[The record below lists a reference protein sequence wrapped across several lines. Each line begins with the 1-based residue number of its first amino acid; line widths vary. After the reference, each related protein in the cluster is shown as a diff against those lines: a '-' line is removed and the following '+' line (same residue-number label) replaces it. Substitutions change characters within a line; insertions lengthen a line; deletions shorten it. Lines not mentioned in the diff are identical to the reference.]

1 MTQAKKTTAKQAIEL
16 AQTLNCV
23 QFYTQ
28 HEKFIEEDEVENLCD
43 YNEGAVNLI
52 YHGTDHPVAIAFL
65 DGEYMDW
72 SYCS

>member
-1 MTQAKKTTAKQAIEL
+1 MTQAKKTTAKQAIAL

-28 HEKFIEEDEVENLCD
+28 NEEFIEEDEVENLCD

-65 DGEYMDW
+65 NGEYMDW